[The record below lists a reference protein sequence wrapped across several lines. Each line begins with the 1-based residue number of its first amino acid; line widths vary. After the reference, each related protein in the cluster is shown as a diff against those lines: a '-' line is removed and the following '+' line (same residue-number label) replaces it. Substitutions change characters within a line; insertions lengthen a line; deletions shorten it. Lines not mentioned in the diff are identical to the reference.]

1 MAISDV
7 EKTMINDLL
16 SPVASYYTEKIKE
29 FGPQPRGVDWNGVDG
44 QVLRFTQLSRLLD
57 VERPFSLADI
67 GCGYG
72 ALLDFLTERYRDF
85 QYIGLDIAEA
95 MIEAAGKLH
104 ENKPQARF
112 ISGTEPPEVIDFAVA
127 SGIFNVRLS
136 GSDEDW
142 RSYILQTLE
151 RMHQFSTRGFAFNC
165 LTSYSDADRMR
176 SDLYYADPCEFFDL
190 CKRKF
195 SRNVALLHD
204 YGLYEFTIIVRK

>member
-1 MAISDV
+1 
-7 EKTMINDLL
+7 MINDLL